1 MQNHMLST
9 FWGGSA
15 TMKDIINSLFL
26 LSENKMEN
34 LHGLFFYTPNE
45 QI

>member
-1 MQNHMLST
+1 MQST

-15 TMKDIINSLFL
+15 TMKDTINSMFL

-34 LHGLFFYTPNE
+34 FMGFFYAPNE